1 MGRLG
6 ALAPAEVAGPQI
18 KTNLFVLL
26 WRDVVVER
34 RVRELAYA
42 DAYRD
47 ERDRAQLAARDEVI
61 DDALWSLAL
70 GDGARAVARV
80 QEASRMPA
88 PTAMPERAWHVA
100 AAGSCASDP
109 PGREQYVGWRRD
121 DARVVKFCAL
131 NKRVAAAVKK

>member
-1 MGRLG
+1 MARAAIFVLIAVV
-6 ALAPAEVAGPQI
+6 AL
-18 KTNLFVLL
+18 LL
-26 WRDVVVER
+26 WRDLVVER

-131 NKRVAAAVKK
+131 NKRDAAAVKK

>member
-1 MGRLG
+1 MARG
-6 ALAPAEVAGPQI
+6 AIVVLIAVVA
-18 KTNLFVLL
+18 LLL
-26 WRDVVVER
+26 WRDLVVER

-88 PTAMPERAWHVA
+88 PRAMPERAWHIA

-109 PGREQYVGWRRD
+109 PERAQYVGFRRD
-121 DARVVKFCAL
+121 DARVVKLCAL
-131 NKRVAAAVKK
+131 NKAASGAVKK

>member
-1 MGRLG
+1 MAR
-6 ALAPAEVAGPQI
+6 VAILVLIPVVA
-18 KTNLFVLL
+18 VLL
-26 WRDVVVER
+26 WRDLVVER
-34 RVRELAYA
+34 RLRELAYG

-47 ERDRAQLAARDEVI
+47 ERDRVQLGLRDEVI

-80 QEASRMPA
+80 QEASRMQA
-88 PTAMPERAWHVA
+88 PTAMPERAWHIA

-121 DARVVKFCAL
+121 DARVIKFCAVHA
-131 NKRVAAAVKK
+131 RR